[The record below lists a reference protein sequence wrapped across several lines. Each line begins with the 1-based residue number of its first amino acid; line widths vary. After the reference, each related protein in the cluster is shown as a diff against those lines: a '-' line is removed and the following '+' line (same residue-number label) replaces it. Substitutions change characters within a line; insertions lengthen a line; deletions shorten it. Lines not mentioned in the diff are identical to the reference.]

1 MKLAINTFKAVSY
14 AAIFKL
20 SGLIKISFL
29 LGSHMIWFSGV
40 NCVLPLSGAFS
51 GSLGASLVFLI
62 RQLIHL
68 IFYKTFSLS
77 FLAFC
82 IPGFFASLYWSSR
95 HWLFHVA
102 TPLICM
108 IAFMIHPVGGQ
119 VWFYS
124 LYWLI
129 PVALYFIPRNTLF
142 LQALGSTF
150 IAHAVGSAIWCYT
163 VPMTQSMWLAL
174 LPIVIVERV
183 FFALGMV
190 AAHHIISLVFKLI
203 NETSKRLVIIDLKSI
218 SSLE

>member
-1 MKLAINTFKAVSY
+1 MKLAINTFKASSY

-40 NCVLPLSGAFS
+40 NCILPLSGAF
-51 GSLGASLVFLI
+51 GGTLGASLLFLV

-68 IFYKTFSLS
+68 LFYKTFSLS

-82 IPGFFASLYWSSR
+82 IPGFFASLYWSNR
-95 HWLFHVA
+95 HWLIHVV
-102 TPLICM
+102 TPLVCIGLF
-108 IAFMIHPVGGQ
+108 ILHPIGGQ

-129 PVALYFIPRNTLF
+129 PVAIYFVPRENLF

-163 VPMTQSMWLAL
+163 VPMTQSMWLSL

-183 FFALGMV
+183 LFALGMV
-190 AAHHIISLVFKLI
+190 MAHYA
-203 NETSKRLVIIDLKSI
+203 I
-218 SSLE
+218 SSIFEMINYISKKTFGCSIQSNPSLT